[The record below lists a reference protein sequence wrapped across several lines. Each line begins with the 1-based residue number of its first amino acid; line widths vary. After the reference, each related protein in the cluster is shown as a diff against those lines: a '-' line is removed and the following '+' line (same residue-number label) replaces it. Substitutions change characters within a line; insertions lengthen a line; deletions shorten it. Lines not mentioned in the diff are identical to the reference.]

1 MPRRVALA
9 LLLALVLAA
18 PALRRSAEIPPPP
31 RACAPEGRGVA
42 PRHHLGCAADPGP
55 ARALADDERLL
66 LGLPLDP
73 NAASA
78 RGLAFV
84 PGLSRRLAVEIVRD
98 RSENGPF
105 SGVDDLIRVR
115 GIGPKRLAQARPHL
129 VDGPP

>member
-18 PALRRSAEIPPPP
+18 PALRQLAEIPPPP
-31 RACAPEGRGVA
+31 RACAPGGRGAV

-84 PGLSRRLAVEIVRD
+84 PGLSRRLAAEIVRD

-129 VDGPP
+129 VDSPP